1 MTYTEAIEFIMSRR
15 KFQKSSGHER
25 IERLLY
31 LLGDPH
37 KRLKFVHIVGTNGK
51 GSVSTA
57 LACITQQSG
66 LKTGLFTSPYIIC
79 FNERIKVNGEFIP
92 DGDVAEITSLIKEK
106 TDLMENEGL
115 YPTVFEVTTALAM
128 VYFAKEN
135 CDIVILEAGIGGGK
149 DSTNVITD
157 KLLSV
162 IMSVSLDHTEMLGE
176 TVEAITKEKCGII
189 KKGRPTVSYPFSA
202 EKGGFT
208 PQNPDA
214 AEVIKK
220 VCREKESRLYLPD
233 PNKLT
238 VTHEGI
244 EGTQLIYDGLEI
256 KINLCGRHQTGNM
269 LTVIECA
276 RALRDNG
283 YPITDAHIQ
292 QGIDAFRIPGRTE
305 VISRNPLVIL
315 DGGHNEGCMKALS
328 DTVKNHLSGKKINL
342 LCSFMKDKDYEKSL
356 SHILPLCER
365 AVFTRT
371 DTVRGEEEKILCDI
385 GRKYCP
391 SEAFSSVA
399 EALKAAMPEDEDGVL
414 IVCGSFYLVS
424 EARQLIRDSQFAMSD
439 RVEGFL
445 KQ

>member
-1 MTYTEAIEFIMSRR
+1 MTYNEALEYIMGRR

-31 LLGDPH
+31 LLGEPH

-57 LACITQQSG
+57 LSCITKESG

-79 FNERIKVNGEFIP
+79 FNERIKINGEFIP
-92 DGDVAEITSLIKEK
+92 DSEVAEITALIKEK

-115 YPTVFEVTTALAM
+115 FPTVFEVTTALAM

-189 KKGRPTVSYPFSA
+189 KKGRPTVSYPFEA
-202 EKGGFT
+202 GGGGFI
-208 PQNPDA
+208 PQHSDA
-214 AEVIKK
+214 AEVISAE
-220 VCREKESRLYLPD
+220 CISKESKLYLPD
-233 PNKLT
+233 TDKLT
-238 VTHEGI
+238 VTYEGI
-244 EGTQLIYDGLEI
+244 DGTEFTYCDMPVRV
-256 KINLCGRHQTGNM
+256 NLCGRHQTGNM

-283 YPITDAHIQ
+283 YPISDTHIQ
-292 QGIDAFRIPGRTE
+292 KGIAAFSIPGRTE
-305 VISRNPLVIL
+305 IINKKPLIIL
-315 DGGHNEGCMKALS
+315 DGGHNEGCMQALR
-328 DTVKNHLSGKKINL
+328 DTVNAYLKNKKIIL

-356 SHILPLCER
+356 GHILPLCEK

-371 DTVRGEEEKILCDI
+371 DPVRGEDENILCEI
-385 GRKYCP
+385 GRKYCE
-391 SEAFSSVA
+391 SIAIGSVP
-399 EALKAAMPEDEDGVL
+399 EALDNAIPESEDEVL

-424 EARQLIRDSQFAMSD
+424 EVRGLLKEKQ
-439 RVEGFL
+439 GFM
-445 KQ
+445 